1 MEHLKRYFVHH
12 FEQFFVLLVLLVTAV
27 INYYIPYKVAFLNF
41 YFLPIILGGYYL
53 GRRQAVLGAF
63 FCLLAVGVYVYLYPK
78 AFVVEADDAVL
89 FAQVAVWGGFLILAG
104 AVVGGLR
111 ERLAERI
118 DAVESL
124 NAQLREKGEA
134 LEEANLNLKE
144 YSDDLEA
151 KVVERTREL
160 EESRNAIDGMKR
172 KVENALYATMDPA
185 VVNLM
190 IEGQLRNEKREI
202 SVLFSDLVAFTSYSE
217 KNPPEVVIGELNRYL
232 RDMEPIIHAYK
243 GHIDKYMGDGIMCEF
258 GAPINSITH
267 RTMAVVAGH
276 KMQEKIADLDYPW
289 RMRVGIASGSA
300 FTGLIGFKRQTY
312 TAIGDVVNLAS
323 RLESNA
329 SPGRLLIDRHTYDG
343 VRDFVEAERKR
354 EAGGASPD
362 EAAREAELETLLDQ
376 LQEQPAEPSLLHRAA
391 LAHLALNEPADAVEK
406 LERALAADPES
417 TELRLAYADAG
428 LKLKQQGQGGIRVKG
443 KSRRIEAYEVTGL
456 KDPLTNRDKIPA
468 GLLQR
473 HRDAV
478 ELINLPDDLT
488 LPVEV
493 LEDAVGHSR
502 VVAFLSYVL
511 AGRLGLPETERR
523 TILSAG
529 FLADIGKEVVPQ
541 HILNQPG
548 GLSSADFEIIKQ
560 HPGEGG
566 RMLRK
571 MGYEE
576 PGMIEIVTHAH
587 EHMNG
592 SGYPHGVAGEAIP
605 VGSRIIAVA
614 DAYDALTSRRAYRE
628 PWARKAAIE
637 EIKRDAAAGVYDPAV
652 VEQLEQLLME
662 V

>member
-1 MEHLKRYFVHH
+1 MEHLKRYIVHH
-12 FEQFFVLLVLLVTAV
+12 FEQLFVLSVLVVTAA

-276 KMQEKIADLDYPW
+276 KLQRKLDELDYPW
-289 RMRVGIASGSA
+289 RMRIGIASGSA

-323 RLESNA
+323 RLETNCT
-329 SPGRLLIDRHTYDG
+329 PGRLLIDRHTYDG

-354 EAGGASPD
+354 EAGDADPAD
-362 EAAREAELETLLDQ
+362 AAREMELEELLER
-376 LQEQPAEPSLLHRAA
+376 LRESPEEASLLHRAA
-391 LAHLALNEPADAVEK
+391 LLHLALNEPADALEK
-406 LERALAADPES
+406 LERALALDPDS

-428 LKLKQQGQGGIRVKG
+428 IKLKQGQSGIRVKG

-473 HRDAV
+473 YRDAV
-478 ELINLPDDLT
+478 ELINIPDDLT

-523 TILSAG
+523 TILSAA
-529 FLADIGKEVVPQ
+529 FLADIGKEMVPQ

-548 GLSSADFEIIKQ
+548 GLSAADFEIIKQ
-560 HPGEGG
+560 HPAESG

-576 PGMIEIVTHAH
+576 PKMIDIVSHAH
-587 EHMNG
+587 EHLNG
-592 SGYPHGVAGEAIP
+592 SGYPAGLAGEAIP
-605 VGSRIIAVA
+605 MGSRIVAVA

-628 PWARKAAIE
+628 PWARRAAVD
-637 EIKRDAAAGVYDPAV
+637 EIKRDAAAGIYDEAV
-652 VEQLEQLLME
+652 VGQLEQVLLE